1 VPDGAQ
7 LRRAEGP
14 RYAGERPSAT
24 APRDRLRVVSFNI
37 ERALRVGQAIEVMEA
52 EPSLRD
58 ADVIL
63 LQEMDEAGT
72 RRVADAFG
80 MSYVYYPA
88 TFSLKTPPDF
98 GNAVLSRFPIVG
110 DSKVLLPHLGVVG
123 SLQRIATGAT
133 LQVGDT
139 LVRVYSA
146 HLGTMINATGS
157 GQRDQLQ
164 AVLADADR
172 YPVVIIG
179 GDMNS
184 HGVVRVARE
193 HGYEWPTE
201 KGPRT
206 TRFGRWDHILLKG
219 LKVAG
224 PADAGDHPR
233 CARGQ
238 RPSSDLGRR
247 TTALAHG
254 PDLTGGY
261 EIRARLGPWPM
272 SGLRGPARR
281 VPSMNLISPRR
292 AVLLALIP
300 LVSPAGRALRH
311 RSSWRAP
318 RPFPFRPPHRR
329 RRRPP
334 SPARSRRGPTSTSN
348 ARSST
353 PS

>member
-1 VPDGAQ
+1 MRMKRSAALFMAGLAVAGCRTGHNYVEPG
-7 LRRAEGP
+7 GP
-14 RYAGERPSAT
+14 RYAGERST
-24 APRDRLRVVSFNI
+24 AAEPGDRLRVVSFNI
-37 ERALRVGQAIEVMEA
+37 ERALRVDQAIEVMEA

-58 ADVIL
+58 PDVIL

-88 TFSLKTPPDF
+88 TFSLKTQRDF

-133 LQVGDT
+133 IQVGDT

-164 AVLADADR
+164 AVLADAER

-219 LKVAG
+219 LKSAG
-224 PADAGDHPR
+224 PADAGTVLDVHGASDH
-233 CARGQ
+233 
-238 RPSSDLGRR
+238 
-247 TTALAHG
+247 
-254 PDLTGGY
+254 
-261 EIRARLGPWPM
+261 RAIWVVAQ
-272 SGLRGPARR
+272 LR
-281 VPSMNLISPRR
+281 
-292 AVLLALIP
+292 
-300 LVSPAGRALRH
+300 
-311 RSSWRAP
+311 
-318 RPFPFRPPHRR
+318 
-329 RRRPP
+329 
-334 SPARSRRGPTSTSN
+334 
-348 ARSST
+348 
-353 PS
+353 

>member
-1 VPDGAQ
+1 MRMKRSAALFMAGLAVAGCRTGHNYVEPG
-7 LRRAEGP
+7 GP
-14 RYAGERPSAT
+14 RYVGERSTAT
-24 APRDRLRVVSFNI
+24 EPGDRLRVVSFNI

-88 TFSLKTPPDF
+88 TFSLKTHRDF

-224 PADAGDHPR
+224 PADAGTILDVHGASDH
-233 CARGQ
+233 
-238 RPSSDLGRR
+238 
-247 TTALAHG
+247 
-254 PDLTGGY
+254 
-261 EIRARLGPWPM
+261 RAIWVVAQL
-272 SGLRGPARR
+272 
-281 VPSMNLISPRR
+281 
-292 AVLLALIP
+292 
-300 LVSPAGRALRH
+300 H
-311 RSSWRAP
+311 
-318 RPFPFRPPHRR
+318 
-329 RRRPP
+329 
-334 SPARSRRGPTSTSN
+334 
-348 ARSST
+348 
-353 PS
+353 